1 MHMDRTRG
9 EGMDRLNAEE
19 KALVMMT
26 REALRRVSTQGS
38 SDAVFAA
45 LRYCTPIVG
54 GFIGTFTRG
63 GVDAVVSHAV
73 GLPESVIEGWFDA
86 PREQLFLMLSPLMCA
101 EGGQLISD
109 TQAIIGR
116 TREKIDLLHVLPEA
130 GLGEAAG
137 YMVSDPKWNPR
148 RRTFLTFALDEKAR
162 FSPRDHVLL
171 GVLREDIHAALQRV
185 QVPFVSSQS
194 ITAQLMENRQ
204 WGFILVAPRTA
215 SCIEMNIRARELVT
229 KYASSARVEGGKYVV
244 SSFAMRSVFETRS
257 HDAWVV
263 KHAKGS
269 GELEITV
276 HELKK
281 EDHAISEDMWLVMM
295 AETTYPHRVGIFSG
309 FSLTAREEEIAIFL
323 VETGLSYKEIA
334 DRLGT
339 KYDTV
344 RTQINSIYR
353 KCGVHSR
360 NELLA
365 QLKGRRSS

>member
-1 MHMDRTRG
+1 MDRTRG
-9 EGMDRLNAEE
+9 EGMDKLSAEDR
-19 KALVMMT
+19 ALVMMS
-26 REALRRVSTQGS
+26 REELRRVATQGS

-45 LRYCTPIVG
+45 LRHCTPIVG

-63 GVDAVVSHAV
+63 GIDAVVSHAV
-73 GLPESVIEGWFDA
+73 GLPPSVIEGWFDA
-86 PREQLFLMLSPLMCA
+86 PREQLFLMLSPLMGA

-109 TQAIIGR
+109 TQAITGR
-116 TREKIDLLHVLPEA
+116 VREKIDLLHVLPEA

-137 YMVSDPKWNPR
+137 YMVSDPRWNPR

-162 FSPRDHVLL
+162 FSPRDHAMLA
-171 GVLREDIHAALQRV
+171 VLREDIHAALQRV

-194 ITAQLMENRQ
+194 ITAQLMENRH

-244 SSFAMRSVFETRS
+244 SSFAMRAVFETRS
-257 HDAWVV
+257 QDAWIV
-263 KHAKGS
+263 KHTKGS

-276 HELKK
+276 HELRK
-281 EDHAISEDMWLVMM
+281 EDHAVAEDMWLVMM
-295 AETTYPHRVGIFSG
+295 AETVYPHQPGIFSG
-309 FSLTAREEEIAIFL
+309 YPLSAREEEIAVFL

-334 DRLGT
+334 ERLGT

-353 KCGVHSR
+353 KCRVHSR
-360 NELLA
+360 NELLM